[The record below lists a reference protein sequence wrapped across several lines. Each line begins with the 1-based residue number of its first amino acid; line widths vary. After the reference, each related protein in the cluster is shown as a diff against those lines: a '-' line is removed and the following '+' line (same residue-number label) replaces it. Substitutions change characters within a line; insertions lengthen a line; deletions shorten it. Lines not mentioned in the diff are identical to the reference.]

1 MENEVSKRKENEM
14 ETNEILSNN
23 EIVEETTEQVTKA
36 VSGKGM
42 KMVVGFGIGVLAG
55 MLIYRYIAK
64 PIAATFRAKKN
75 QMQMEEDFDD
85 FEEAESQ
92 RYPLEEE

>member
-1 MENEVSKRKENEM
+1 M

-36 VSGKGM
+36 VSEKGM
-42 KMVVGFGIGVLAG
+42 KTVVGFGIGVLAG

-64 PIAATFRAKKN
+64 PIVATFRARKN

-85 FEEAESQ
+85 FEETESQ